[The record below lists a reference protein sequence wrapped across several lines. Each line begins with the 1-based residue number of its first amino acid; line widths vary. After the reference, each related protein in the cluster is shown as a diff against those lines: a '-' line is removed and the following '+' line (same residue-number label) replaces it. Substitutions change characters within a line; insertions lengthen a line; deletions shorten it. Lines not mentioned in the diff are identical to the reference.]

1 MAPIYEKITL
11 EWNGKTYNVTP
22 TYEMIEEIEQRLSL
36 AKLLARAS
44 QNAPPLSQY
53 ARLLSYALRFA
64 GCEDD
69 DATPEAI
76 NAEMYTAENCR
87 RLSESATA
95 ILFALVPTK
104 VPRGN
109 EGAPPQGAEQ
119 GEKGSTS
126 TGESITESSSAA
138 SRLLPQ
144 NSGK

>member
-1 MAPIYEKITL
+1 MAPIYKKITL

-36 AKLLARAS
+36 AKLMTRLSHAEPPFS
-44 QNAPPLSQY
+44 QLS
-53 ARLLSYALRFA
+53 RLLAYALRFA
-64 GCEDD
+64 GCEDE

-76 NAEMYTAENCR
+76 NAEMYEAENCR
-87 RLSESATA
+87 RLLEAATR
-95 ILFALVPTK
+95 IVYALVPQK
-104 VPRGN
+104 VPRGK

-119 GEKGSTS
+119 ETTSTS
-126 TGESITESSSAA
+126 TGESTTESSLVA